1 MPMLQCPKCKDFVD
15 SERNAFCPNCG
26 TPLTEPQPAPQDEP
40 ALCPPVQEAVAEPVQ
55 EVCEQPGAV
64 AQPVQEQP
72 PVQQPVYQYLQPG
85 QPLPQPPQGAR
96 QVVYICQPAPRPRNG
111 GAITGFVFGTIALCA
126 LLVELLSIFV
136 QQNSGLAVAQP
147 GLLIL
152 FSIPGLVLGI
162 VSTCKK
168 SCTKRVFAILALIFS
183 AFVMLVSLAG
193 AVISAQLP

>member
-1 MPMLQCPKCKDFVD
+1 MLQCPKCKDFVD
-15 SERNAFCPNCG
+15 SERDAFCPNCG
-26 TPLTEPQPAPQDEP
+26 TPLTEPQPTPQDEP
-40 ALCPPVQEAVAEPVQ
+40 ALCPPVQEVCKQPEAVV
-55 EVCEQPGAV
+55 
-64 AQPVQEQP
+64 QPVPEQP
-72 PVQQPVYQYLQPG
+72 PVYQYPQPG
-85 QPLPQPPQGAR
+85 QPLSQPPQGVR

-111 GAITGFVFGTIALCA
+111 GAITGFVFGTIALSA

-136 QQNSGLAVAQP
+136 QQNSGSAVAQP

>member
-1 MPMLQCPKCKDFVD
+1 MLQCPKCKDFVD
-15 SERNAFCPNCG
+15 SERDAFCPNCG
-26 TPLTEPQPAPQDEP
+26 TPLTEPQPTPQDEP
-40 ALCPPVQEAVAEPVQ
+40 ALCPPVQEAVAQPVQ
-55 EVCEQPGAV
+55 EVCEQPEAV
-64 AQPVQEQP
+64 GQPMQEQP
-72 PVQQPVYQYLQPG
+72 PVQPPVYQYIQPG
-85 QPLPQPPQGAR
+85 QPLPQPPQGVR
-96 QVVYICQPAPRPRNG
+96 QVVYISQPAPRPRNG

-136 QQNSGLAVAQP
+136 QQNGSSAVAQP
-147 GLLIL
+147 SLLIL